1 MMQTRKSRDLIQLS
15 PSCSASR
22 DKFSRGIPES
32 GGAIMLAGL
41 VRKRLV
47 MDDRMDA
54 NVPDVQVVAIFLTSQ
69 SFTR

>member
-1 MMQTRKSRDLIQLS
+1 
-15 PSCSASR
+15 
-22 DKFSRGIPES
+22 
-32 GGAIMLAGL
+32 MLAGL